1 MEPLTLPQLLKE
13 VGIDPP
19 LAVPPRPA
27 LVHTRQ
33 LTVEDL
39 QPDAPESDL
48 HFRQH
53 RRQRAFWRAVLLNW
67 HGPYSLCH
75 RFEHCG
81 SSAWV
86 WYSAA
91 RKEYRVRADYCNC
104 RFCPVCGPRRSQR
117 LASRIAIAIGQVAP
131 NEWKF
136 ITLTLKHSNAPLAEQ
151 LDWLRSSFR
160 RLRQRALWRHR
171 VTGGYAF
178 LEVTWNTQD
187 EQWHPHMHVLCRCKY
202 IPRRDLSALWF
213 QVTKGSMVSDIRVV
227 RSAKGAAFYVTKY
240 AGKTPDLTS
249 VMDLE
254 RALDYLEA
262 TRKSRLYIAFGDVE
276 RPPPFVP
283 PDDGLPN
290 DWESHDSLSSVF
302 LHANRGD
309 FDAKRVLNCLYNQQD
324 HDPLLLPDGHSIAQY
339 LDGPLV
345 PT

>member
-1 MEPLTLPQLLKE
+1 MQVLTPAEPAPS
-13 VGIDPP
+13 
-19 LAVPPRPA
+19 PA
-27 LVHTRQ
+27 TSVHTRQ

-39 QPDAPESDL
+39 LPDAQEQDL

-53 RRQRAFWRAVLLNW
+53 RPERSFWRMVLSNQMF
-67 HGPYSLCH
+67 PSRVRM
-75 RFEHCG
+75 RFERCG
-81 SSAWV
+81 SAAWV
-86 WYSAA
+86 YYSAS
-91 RKEYRVRADYCNC
+91 RREYRVRADYCNC
-104 RFCPVCGPRRSQR
+104 RFCPVCGPRNAKR
-117 LASRIAIAIGQVAP
+117 LASRIAAALGRIQP

-136 ITLTLKHSNAPLAEQ
+136 ITLTLKHSNAPLADQ

-160 RLRQRALWRHR
+160 RLRQRRLWRHK

-187 EQWHPHMHVLCRCKY
+187 RQWHPHMHVLARCKF
-202 IPRRDLSALWF
+202 IPQRELAALWYE
-213 QVTKGSMVSDIRVV
+213 VSKGSMIVDIRVV

-249 VMDLE
+249 VQDLE
-254 RALDYLEA
+254 RALDYLDA
-262 TRKSRLYIAFGDVE
+262 TRRSRLYIAFGDVK

-290 DWESHDSLSSVF
+290 DWESHDSLDSVL
-302 LHANRGD
+302 LHAQRGD
-309 FDAKRVLNCLYNQQD
+309 FDAKRVLDCLYNQQD
-324 HDPLLLPDGHSIAQY
+324 HDPLLLPDGRSIAQH